1 MAEQVKKY
9 QTAAPIRPKQ
19 VQLIHILAEQIM
31 TRSEYE
37 DWLSGFRGA
46 TSSKDLTAAE
56 ADQGIDDLIKKGAVI
71 VSKPRP
77 TRRPRSKG
85 KNVINLATQGE
96 HDKVAA
102 LAALIPWRVEDGL
115 SRFLVKRCQVRSGKV
130 RTAAEAYRA
139 IEGLKKYFAN
149 LMAGSHGEG
158 WWTIR
163 FDDLEIERFI
173 SEHAPAEYR
182 DAVTGKVYKRSVV

>member
-1 MAEQVKKY
+1 MKKPI
-9 QTAAPIRPKQ
+9 QPWQITLIHAAQHAIGQSRDGYLLLLADLFGSHIQ
-19 VQLIHILAEQIM
+19 SCTSLSFDQANQLIDDYK
-31 TRSEYE
+31 RK
-37 DWLSGFRGA
+37 GF
-46 TSSKDLTAAE
+46 
-56 ADQGIDDLIKKGAVI
+56 VV
-71 VSKPRP
+71 VSNKPRN
-77 TRRPRSKG
+77 TRPRSKG

-102 LAALIPWRVEDGL
+102 LAALIPWQVKDGL
-115 SRFLVKRCQVRSGKV
+115 IRFLVKRCQVRSGKV

-139 IEGLKKYFAN
+139 IEGLKKYFDN
-149 LMAGSHGEG
+149 LMTKAHGAA

-182 DAVTGKVYKRSVV
+182 DAVTGKVYKRAYENNK

>member
-56 ADQGIDDLIKKGAVI
+56 ADQGIDDLVKKGAVI

-102 LAALIPWRVEDGL
+102 LAGLIPWQVEDGL

-139 IEGLKKYFAN
+139 IEGLKKYYTH
-149 LMAGSHGEG
+149 LMEGIHGEG
-158 WWTIR
+158 WWMVH
-163 FDDLEIERFI
+163 FDDPAIERFI
-173 SEHAPAEYR
+173 FEHAPVEYR
-182 DAVTGKVYKRSVV
+182 NPMTSKVYKRTA